1 MNVVREEV
9 IVKPG
14 GLVEVRS
21 PDLPEGAKA
30 EVLVFVEEPETSERT
45 LSSFIGTGKG
55 CYKTPEEAHE
65 ILSRERDRWES

>member
-9 IVKPG
+9 VVKPG
-14 GLVEVRS
+14 GLVELRS

-30 EVLVFVEEPETSERT
+30 EVLVFIENSNPSSRT

-55 CYKTPEEAHE
+55 CYKTPEEADE
-65 ILSRERDRWES
+65 FLSRERDRWES